1 MTRRADRRCAWTAL
15 AAAVIGA
22 AAAAGTAWAV
32 WIRAPDWYAPRD
44 LAALTRPDADDI
56 RYGARLVADTAS
68 TIGPDATDPG
78 MRYAKANLAC
88 THCHIDGGLKRFAAP
103 FVSVF
108 ATYPVAFDNRMLSL
122 PERINH
128 CMTASMNG
136 RPLPEDGH
144 EMQAL
149 IAYMR
154 YLGEGTPI
162 GIRVAGMGL
171 PAVPAT
177 AQPGDADRGAA
188 VYAGQ
193 CALCHGGD
201 GNGALDQDGHEVPP
215 VWGDRSFNASAGL
228 AHPAMMTQFVYG
240 NMPYGASWDDPGLS
254 PQDAVDVARYLT
266 SRPRPQG

>member
-1 MTRRADRRCAWTAL
+1 MAMRSARRCAWTAL
-15 AAAVIGA
+15 AAAL
-22 AAAAGTAWAV
+22 AGGLVTAVTAWAL
-32 WIRAPDWYAPRD
+32 WIRTPNWYAPRD
-44 LAALTRPDADDI
+44 LAALTRPDAEEI
-56 RYGARLVADTAS
+56 RYGARILRETAAM
-68 TIGPDATDPG
+68 IGPGAADPA
-78 MRYAKANLAC
+78 MRYAGADLAC
-88 THCHIDGGLKRFAAP
+88 TNCHIDGGLKRFAAP

-136 RPLPEDGH
+136 RPLPEDGR
-144 EMQAL
+144 EMQSV

-162 GIRVAGMGL
+162 GARVAGMGL
-171 PAVPAT
+171 PMVPAT
-177 AQPGDADRGAA
+177 AEPGDAGRGAA

-193 CALCHGGD
+193 CARCHGGD
-201 GNGALDQDGHEVPP
+201 GAGALDQDGQKVPP

-228 AHPAMMTQFVYG
+228 ANPTMLARFVYG

-254 PQDAVDVARYLT
+254 PQQAVDVASYIAT
-266 SRPRPQG
+266 RPRPQR